1 MKTAKTDTEQF
12 QNGKTCIVQKY
23 SFPSNKLGFV
33 TAAIKGRYPEQ
44 GKVLNEVSDETYY
57 VMSGS
62 CTIHHQSGEY
72 FLEEGDVFY
81 FPAGKWWWVESDHLS
96 IAVCTAPP
104 WSAEQHR
111 QLKDN

>member
-1 MKTAKTDTEQF
+1 MKIAKKETEQF
-12 QNGKTCIVQKY
+12 QNGNSCTVQKY
-23 SFPSNKLGFV
+23 SFPSSRLGFV
-33 TAAIKGRYPEQ
+33 TAEIKGRYPEQ

-62 CTIHHQSGEY
+62 CTIYHQSGEY
-72 FLEEGDVFY
+72 FLEAGDVFY

-104 WSAEQHR
+104 WSAEQYR
-111 QLKDN
+111 QLKDI